1 MSAIIEV
8 KELNYTYLPG
18 TPYQHQALKNISLTV
33 EPGDFLGIFGPNG
46 SGKSTLA
53 RQFNGLLWPGS
64 GQVLVCGQDTARK
77 KVRQSLWQKAGLVFQ
92 FPEQQIFQITVYD
105 EIAYGPRNLG
115 ISEEEVRER
124 VNCALLMVGLKP
136 EKMNDLTPFS
146 LSGGM
151 KRRVTIAG
159 MLALKPEI
167 LILDEPM
174 AGLDPAGRRM
184 ILGIISHRR
193 EKNETTLMIS
203 HDLKEIMGL
212 ADKIAILD
220 EGSLVFFGRTEEL
233 LKSPDILQR
242 YRLELPAYLKIMYA
256 LADKKFDVKQNVSS
270 IDEAAAEIMKLII

>member
-33 EPGDFLGIFGPNG
+33 ESGDFLGIFGPNG

-64 GQVLVCGQDTARK
+64 GKVLVCGQDTTRK
-77 KVRQSLWQKAGLVFQ
+77 KIRQSLWQKAGLVFQ

-124 VNCALLMVGLKP
+124 VNGALIMVGLKP
-136 EKMNDLTPFS
+136 EDMADLTPFS

-151 KRRVTIAG
+151 KRRVAIAG

-184 ILGIISHRR
+184 ILDIIRHRR

-212 ADKIAILD
+212 ADKIAILN

-233 LKSPDILQR
+233 LDRPDILQR

-256 LADKKFDVKQNVSS
+256 LANKNFDVKQNVSS

>member
-8 KELNYTYLPG
+8 KELHYTYLPG
-18 TPYQHQALKNISLTV
+18 TPYEHPALQNVSMTV
-33 EPGDFLGIFGPNG
+33 EAGDFLGIFGPNG

-53 RQFNGLLWPGS
+53 RQFNGLLSPSS
-64 GQVLVCGQDTARK
+64 GQVLVCGQDTAQK
-77 KVRQSLWQKAGLVFQ
+77 KVRRSLWQKAGLVFQ

-115 ISEEEVRER
+115 ISEDEVRQR
-124 VNCALLMVGLKP
+124 VNQALRMVGLKP
-136 EKMNDLTPFS
+136 EDMAAVTPFS

-151 KRRVTIAG
+151 KRRVAVAG
-159 MLALKPEI
+159 MLALQPEI

-184 ILGIISHRR
+184 ILDIIRQRR

-203 HDLKEIMGL
+203 HDLKEIMEL

-220 EGSLVFFGRTEEL
+220 QGMLVFFGKIKDL
-233 LKSPDILQR
+233 LDRPDILHN
-242 YRLELPAYLKIMYA
+242 YHLELPAYLQVVYA
-256 LADKKFDVKQNVSS
+256 LADKKIAVRQNVGS
-270 IDEAAAEIMKLII
+270 IDEAAAEIMKLMI

>member
-1 MSAIIEV
+1 
-8 KELNYTYLPG
+8 
-18 TPYQHQALKNISLTV
+18 LTV

-92 FPEQQIFQITVYD
+92 FPEQQIFQIAVYD

-124 VNCALLMVGLKP
+124 VNGALLMVGLKP
-136 EKMNDLTPFS
+136 ENMNDLTPFS

-151 KRRVTIAG
+151 KRRVAIAG
-159 MLALKPEI
+159 MLALEPEI

-174 AGLDPAGRRM
+174 AGLDLAGRRM
-184 ILGIISHRR
+184 ILDIIRHRR
-193 EKNETTLMIS
+193 EKKETTLMIS